1 MTDWFARCAVQNS
14 SWDGAAPGR
23 LRKCTSVG
31 RGGIEAGVRGSVV
44 GLPAPARRARH
55 QSSDHS
61 LRPEGPESYRC
72 GSELERIYSFPA
84 SGRHLVVNFVASV
97 DGAVA
102 VDGLSAGL
110 SDDADRTVLR
120 LGTDLADVVLVGAGT
135 ATAEGF
141 RGVHPDLVRAERR
154 RQRSLSPV
162 PPLAVVTRTGS
173 ALPPGSPAVVD
184 ALVPTLVLTSR
195 AAPARRR
202 AAWADE
208 GAEVV
213 VLGED
218 GVDLRNAVGELEAR
232 GLRRINC
239 LGGPALFG
247 ALIGSGAVDEL
258 RLTLSPSIHSGA
270 AGRIARAAGES
281 GVPLQ
286 PASVLHADDMLFIRY
301 LVGAERSDDAR

>member
-1 MTDWFARCAVQNS
+1 MPTFRRLLPGPY
-14 SWDGAAPGR
+14 GAEVSA
-23 LRKCTSVG
+23 
-31 RGGIEAGVRGSVV
+31 
-44 GLPAPARRARH
+44 
-55 QSSDHS
+55 
-61 LRPEGPESYRC
+61 
-72 GSELERIYSFPA
+72 SELERIYAFPA

-102 VDGLSAGL
+102 VDGISAGL
-110 SDDADRTVLR
+110 SDDADRAVLR

-141 RGVHPDLVRAERR
+141 RGVHPDLVRTGRR
-154 RQRSLSPV
+154 RQHDLSPV

-184 ALVPTLVLTSR
+184 AVVPTLVLTSGS
-195 AAPARRR
+195 AAPQRR

-213 VLGED
+213 VLGD
-218 GVDLRNAVGELEAR
+218 DHVDLRNAVGELEAR

-247 ALIGSGAVDEL
+247 ALIESGVVDEL
-258 RLTLSPSIHSGA
+258 RLTLSPSIHSGS
-270 AGRIARAAGES
+270 AGRIARAVNES
-281 GVPLQ
+281 CLPLQ
-286 PASVLHADDMLFIRY
+286 LSSVLHSDDMLFIRY
-301 LVGAERSDDAR
+301 LVGTSRSGDAR